1 MSINTTHLSQINLS
15 AGAECYDRS
24 EAHRICMIESAQET
38 VREGRDGIMTV
49 AAATDFLRRVESGE
63 A

>member
-1 MSINTTHLSQINLS
+1 MTINTTHLNTINLS

-24 EAHRICMIESAQET
+24 EAHRIRMIESAQET
-38 VREGRDGIMTV
+38 VREGLDGIMTV
-49 AAATDFLRRVESGE
+49 TAATEFLIRVESGE